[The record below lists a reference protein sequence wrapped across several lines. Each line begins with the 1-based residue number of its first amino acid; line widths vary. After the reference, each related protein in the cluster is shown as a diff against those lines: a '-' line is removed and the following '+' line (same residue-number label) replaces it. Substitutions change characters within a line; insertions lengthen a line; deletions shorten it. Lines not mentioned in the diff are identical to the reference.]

1 MKSDRGIRVVL
12 PAGEEAFDDGRLGPR
27 VQNPTEQ
34 CGDLLLRDRLNSWT
48 YQFAVTVG
56 DMRHCIALVVRGEDL
71 LPSAGRQIRLARLLG
86 RSDPAGVRTSLPDS
100 QTIGTQAEQGQR

>member
-27 VQNPTEQ
+27 VQNPTEK
-34 CGDLLLRDRLNSWT
+34 CGDLLLRDRLNGWT
-48 YQFAVTVG
+48 YQFAV
-56 DMRHCIALVVRGEDL
+56 RHCMALVVRGEDL

-86 RSDPAGVRTSLPDS
+86 CPDPAGVRTSLPDS
-100 QTIGTQAEQGQR
+100 QTIGRQAEQGQR